1 MRRNIMRIPTRYF
14 LGILLLAGCLGLSGC
29 IHDDCEDCLKEGNVD
44 IALTHYWHNKGNADN
59 FAREINRVEFYIFDG
74 EGLFYSRDLSPKTA
88 FTNGYHYR
96 LTLPGGDYTVLSWC
110 NGGTAWLSDAF
121 IPGVTTL
128 EEARMKLT
136 VAPTSN
142 ESAYKVPDMPESLFF
157 GRTREEKVHVKNGKT
172 VHDSIDLLRVTNDVR
187 VRIRWKDHAG
197 IYCNYKGHEDNTLPY
212 LEIKNGEYDFTC
224 RPLRERF
231 LTYMPQLLPS
241 EEESPVDY
249 ASVRADFRV
258 GRLMS
263 EGSTAKLSVGEVSPD
278 GSVTRRYTR
287 SLVELIRLTGHYDTQ
302 EQLDREDHFN
312 VDIDFCCLDSDHTH
326 GDSWSVLGIVINGWV
341 ISDLQSEL

>member
-1 MRRNIMRIPTRYF
+1 M
-14 LGILLLAGCLGLSGC
+14 
-29 IHDDCEDCLKEGNVD
+29 
-44 IALTHYWHNKGNADN
+44 
-59 FAREINRVEFYIFDG
+59 
-74 EGLFYSRDLSPKTA
+74 
-88 FTNGYHYR
+88 
-96 LTLPGGDYTVLSWC
+96 
-110 NGGTAWLSDAF
+110 
-121 IPGVTTL
+121 
-128 EEARMKLT
+128 
-136 VAPTSN
+136 
-142 ESAYKVPDMPESLFF
+142 
-157 GRTREEKVHVKNGKT
+157 KNGKT

-187 VRIRWKDHAG
+187 VRIRWKDHDG
-197 IYCNYKGHEDNTLPY
+197 IYCTYKGHEDNTLPY